1 MKDSSM
7 GEFTQF
13 LWAMAD
19 SARAAL
25 IGLNLVPVIVFGLF
39 AGMIFKRGRSW
50 LKAPLAVVP
59 ALVVS
64 ALWPLIYGAQ
74 AIWPDFNQIETGIQ
88 LAVLYAIAWATIA
101 ATGWVKG
108 LMSPVDLRRPP
119 VIVPLISES

>member
-50 LKAPLAVVP
+50 LKAPLAVAP
-59 ALVVS
+59 AMIV
-64 ALWPLIYGAQ
+64 AGLWPLIYGAA
-74 AIWPDFNQIETGIQ
+74 AIWPDFDQIETGIQ
-88 LAVLYAIAWATIA
+88 TIVLYGVALAVIA
-101 ATGWVKG
+101 ATGWVKA

>member
-1 MKDSSM
+1 M

-13 LWAMAD
+13 LWAMVD

-39 AGMIFKRGRSW
+39 VGMIFRRGRSW

-59 ALVVS
+59 AMIVT
-64 ALWPLIYGAQ
+64 ALWPLIYSVQ
-74 AIWPDFNQIETGIQ
+74 AIWPDFDQIEAGIQ
-88 LAVLYAIAWATIA
+88 TVVLYATAWAVIA
-101 ATGWVKG
+101 ATGFVKA
-108 LMSPVDLRRPP
+108 LMNPVDLRRPP

>member
-1 MKDSSM
+1 M

-25 IGLNLVPVIVFGLF
+25 IGLNPVPVIVFGLF
-39 AGMIFKRGRSW
+39 VGMIFKRGRSW
-50 LKAPLAVVP
+50 LKAPLAVIP
-59 ALVVS
+59 ALIVA
-64 ALWPLIYGAQ
+64 ALWPLVYGAD

-88 LAVLYAIAWATIA
+88 AAMLYGLAWAVIA
-101 ATGWVKG
+101 GTGFVKR

-119 VIVPLISES
+119 VIVPIISES